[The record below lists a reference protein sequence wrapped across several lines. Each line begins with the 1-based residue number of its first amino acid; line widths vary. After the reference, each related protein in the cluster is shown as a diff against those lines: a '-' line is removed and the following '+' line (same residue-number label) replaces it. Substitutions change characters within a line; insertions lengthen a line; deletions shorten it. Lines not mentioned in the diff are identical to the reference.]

1 MAFDY
6 FSRLPVIQYPLD
18 SLKTKEARDILH
30 RIYLDPKF
38 ADLSELLK
46 TYEVKDGD
54 RPEIISK
61 KLYDRSDLHSI
72 LVILNNESDP
82 FFANLPPSSYIY
94 QEYIN
99 NKYYDDVYYVYP
111 TGSSAELGYTQ
122 GQSGGYIYPI
132 FGRGF
137 NYGEKVYAVSAAGF
151 PEEEPRGYIKGWDA
165 KTSSVKIDVLA
176 GAFLAGMTIGNA
188 FGQNQF
194 IIGHKK
200 AGSQALH
207 HFEAVKDTFSGAT
220 PVVKGSI
227 IDPIAQIT
235 LDDGG
240 IRLLPIGLTYGNSG
254 GITGSYNQTLSYLY
268 ARDGSVPVA
277 FSEFVRVV
285 TNQEYE
291 EKLQERKRNIFVPET
306 DVTSINTVIDT
317 VSEILDSISTT

>member
-38 ADLSELLK
+38 ADISELLK

-61 KLYDRSDLHSI
+61 KLYDRNDLHSI
-72 LVILNNESDP
+72 LIVLNSGEGNDAL
-82 FFANLPPSSYIY
+82 FFNLPPSSYIY

-99 NKYYDDVYYVYP
+99 NKYYDDVYYLYP
-111 TGSSAELGYTQ
+111 VGSSAELGYTQ

-137 NYGEKVYAVSAAGF
+137 NYGEKVYSVSSAGF
-151 PEEEPRGYIKGWDA
+151 PEEEPRGYIKDWDA
-165 KTSSVKIDVLA
+165 KTSSIKIDTLA
-176 GAFLAGMTIGNA
+176 GVFVSGMTISNV

-194 IIGHKK
+194 LIGHKK
-200 AGSQALH
+200 SGAEALH

-220 PVVKGSI
+220 PLIKGSI

-235 LDDGG
+235 LDGDG
-240 IRLLPIGLTYGNSG
+240 IRLLPIGLTQGSG
-254 GITGSYNQTLSYLY
+254 TTGAYNQTLAYLY
-268 ARDGSVPVA
+268 AKEGSIPAA
-277 FSEFVRVV
+277 FSQFIRVV

-291 EKLQERKRNIFVPET
+291 EKQQEKKRNIFVPET

-317 VSEILDSISTT
+317 VTEILDSINTT